1 MEIHG
6 QHDERALLDPTAHR
20 YLLDQFGGLLPEVRE
35 VTQFWER
42 WRELDGKAKTLAQT
56 LELAERE
63 RDYLTAACQELNQL
77 APQPGEE
84 PLATRRAVVP
94 TSGKVR
100 ADLEAASDA
109 LSPPVF
115 PASKISGVLRRLERQ
130 PNLPEN
136 LRPILAALERVMIE
150 ADEARVA
157 GGCAAPRGWRGQ
169 RRGHRGAAVQAPRH
183 RAQAPRPR
191 ERASQRASALSGGP
205 VQALRPA
212 RASWPP
218 RGRKPP
224 PPASAYAKAADAL
237 SEKRRAAASLL
248 DRAVQSELK
257 PLKLEKARFVTHTE
271 ALAEGKDGV
280 SGGPSGRETIMFYVQ
295 TNPGSAPGAL
305 MKVASGGELARFL
318 LGAESRAGRT
328 EHRRPFWSSTKST
341 PASAARPPR
350 PSASG

>member
-1 MEIHG
+1 MLAALSIRDIVLIDKLDLSFTAGLTIFTGETGAGKSIILDALSLALGARGDGGLVRKGAHSASVTACFDLAAGPPRGRACSPPRIWPRTNPSFCAGCSSPMARPRRSSTTAPFRPRFCASLAARLVEIHG

-35 VTQFWER
+35 VTQLWER
-42 WRELDGKAKTLAQT
+42 WRELDGKAKTLAQA

-84 PLATRRAVVP
+84 ESLATRRAVIL

-157 GGCAAPRGWRGQ
+157 VDTQLRAVGEDNAED
-169 RRGHRGAAVQAPRH
+169 HRGAAVQAPRH
-183 RAQAPRPR
+183 RAQAPRSR
-191 ERASQRASALSGGP
+191 ERASQGASALSGGP
-205 VQALRPA
+205 VQA
-212 RASWPP
+212 
-218 RGRKPP
+218 
-224 PPASAYAKAADAL
+224 
-237 SEKRRAAASLL
+237 
-248 DRAVQSELK
+248 
-257 PLKLEKARFVTHTE
+257 
-271 ALAEGKDGV
+271 
-280 SGGPSGRETIMFYVQ
+280 
-295 TNPGSAPGAL
+295 
-305 MKVASGGELARFL
+305 
-318 LGAESRAGRT
+318 
-328 EHRRPFWSSTKST
+328 
-341 PASAARPPR
+341 
-350 PSASG
+350 